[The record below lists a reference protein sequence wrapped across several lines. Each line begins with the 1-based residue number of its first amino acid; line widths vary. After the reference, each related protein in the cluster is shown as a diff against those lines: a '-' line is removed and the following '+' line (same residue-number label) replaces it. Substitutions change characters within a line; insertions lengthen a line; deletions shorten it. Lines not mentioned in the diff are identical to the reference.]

1 MGQPSAWA
9 EYLLFALVQVWLS
22 LARCR
27 EVNLGIFALE
37 QALVK
42 AVNAIIITEY
52 MQALLTTPRKA
63 SAMQRRRIVNKIE
76 EDHRMMQTIFKEC
89 LVSL

>member
-1 MGQPSAWA
+1 MN
-9 EYLLFALVQVWLS
+9 
-22 LARCR
+22 LAQCR

-52 MQALLTTPRKA
+52 MQVLLTTPRKP

-76 EDHRMMQTIFKEC
+76 EDHTMMQAIFKEC

>member
-22 LARCR
+22 LARGR

>member
-1 MGQPSAWA
+1 MN
-9 EYLLFALVQVWLS
+9 
-22 LARCR
+22 LAQCR

-52 MQALLTTPRKA
+52 MQVLLITPRKP

-76 EDHRMMQTIFKEC
+76 EDHTMMQAIFKEC

>member
-1 MGQPSAWA
+1 MDPISSVYAGQSPTDV
-9 EYLLFALVQVWLS
+9 FAQY
-22 LARCR
+22 R

-42 AVNAIIITEY
+42 AVNAIVITEY
-52 MQALLTTPRKA
+52 VQALLTASRKP
-63 SAMQRRRIVNKIE
+63 SSVQRRRRIVSKIE
-76 EDHRMMQTIFKEC
+76 EDHRMLQTIFKEC